1 MSATTMHAQS
11 SPMPNAGT
19 APLPLLEVTD
29 LVKTYPAKHNWL
41 GRVTESVQAV
51 HHVDLTVYPGEVLGL
66 VGESGCG
73 KSTLGR
79 AILQLERPDAGT
91 VTFNGDNLCQLS
103 ERQLRPVRA
112 DLQMVFQN
120 PYSSLNP
127 RMKVGDIVGEP
138 FAIHG
143 RYPNKAE
150 RQQAVMNLLETV
162 GLSAD
167 AVDRYPHAF
176 SGGQRQRIGI
186 ARALALNPKLIVAD
200 EPVSALDVSVQA
212 QILNLLQELQAERQ
226 LSVLFIAHN
235 LGVVYHISHR
245 VAVMYL
251 GEIVELAPVEALFNR
266 PAHPYTQALLA
277 AVPVADPN
285 RKTLN
290 KPMLEGDL
298 PSPSNPPSGCRFHT
312 RCVYATK
319 ECQTT
324 KPTQQVITPSENPR
338 ERHFV
343 ACHYANAIQQ
353 GTQPLAGV

>member
-1 MSATTMHAQS
+1 
-11 SPMPNAGT
+11 
-19 APLPLLEVTD
+19 LLEVTN
-29 LVKTYPAKHNWL
+29 LVKTYPAKRNWL
-41 GRVTESVQAV
+41 GQVTQSVQAV
-51 HHVDLTVYPGEVLGL
+51 HHVDLAVYPGEVLGL

-285 RKTLN
+285 RKTLD

-298 PSPSNPPSGCRFHT
+298 PSPSNPPSGCHFHT

-324 KPTQQVITPSENPR
+324 KPTQQVITASENPR

-343 ACHYANAIQQ
+343 ACHYADAIQQ

>member
-1 MSATTMHAQS
+1 MTTATAQPS
-11 SPMPNAGT
+11 SSKAPT
-19 APLPLLEVTD
+19 ASPTPLLDVVD
-29 LVKTYPAKHNWL
+29 LVKTYPIQRNWL
-41 GRVTESVQAV
+41 GRITQAVQAV
-51 HHVDLTVYPGEVLGL
+51 HHVDLTIYPSEVVGL

-79 AILQLERPDAGT
+79 AILQLERPDSGE
-91 VTFNGDNLCQLS
+91 VRFNGENLCSLG
-103 ERQLRPVRA
+103 ERQLRPLRA

-127 RMKVGDIVGEP
+127 RMRVGEIVAEP

-150 RQQAVMNLLETV
+150 RQQAVVDLLETV
-162 GLSAD
+162 GLPAD
-167 AVDRYPHAF
+167 ALNRYPHAF

-212 QILNLLQELQAERQ
+212 QILNLLQQLQASRQ
-226 LSVLFIAHN
+226 LSLLFIAHN

-251 GEIVELAPVEALFNR
+251 GEIVELAPVDTLFNR

-277 AVPVADPN
+277 AVPVADPT
-285 RKTLN
+285 RKTLD
-290 KPMLEGDL
+290 KPLLEGDL
-298 PSPSNPPSGCRFHT
+298 PNPANPPSGCRFHT
-312 RCVYATK
+312 RCRYATE
-319 ECQTT
+319 ECRTT
-324 KPTQQVITPSENPR
+324 APKPCLLVDHTDPR
-338 ERHFV
+338 QRHTV
-343 ACHYANAIQQ
+343 ACHYAEAIQAGQ
-353 GTQPLAGV
+353 QPEAQPVS